1 MKPSKQSDSRYQI
14 GTYPHADRQRK
25 AAGFSL
31 IELTVVGAILVL
43 LTTLSLNLNQNEMRS
58 ADSHALTDE
67 IAAWLGEIAMAP
79 EFLNTTC
86 TVTFQPGQQIR
97 PGATIASVQPSNCA
111 RESSLRVPGNQ
122 RFSSFHLGTSQNS
135 WVYTER
141 GAVSASST
149 VGASS
154 TNTDIIIRV
163 SVDGQPPLRCVR
175 LSGIM
180 GLIRFGVNS
189 VSGDAIS
196 NTACSDWKRT

>member
-86 TVTFQPGQQIR
+86 MVTFQPGQEIR

-122 RFSSFHLGTSQNS
+122 RFSSFHLGTSQNR

>member
-1 MKPSKQSDSRYQI
+1 MKPSKPSDSRYQI
-14 GTYPHADRQRK
+14 RTYPHADKQRK

-31 IELTVVGAILVL
+31 IELTVVGAVLVL

-79 EFLNTTC
+79 EDLNTTC

-149 VGASS
+149 LGASS

-196 NTACSDWKRT
+196 NTACNDWRRT

>member
-1 MKPSKQSDSRYQI
+1 
-14 GTYPHADRQRK
+14 
-25 AAGFSL
+25 
-31 IELTVVGAILVL
+31 
-43 LTTLSLNLNQNEMRS
+43 LNLNQNEMRS

>member
-1 MKPSKQSDSRYQI
+1 MKPSKPSDSRYQI

-25 AAGFSL
+25 AAGLSL

-79 EFLNTTC
+79 EDLNTTC